1 MIDFN
6 YPKRPIYYDEKDEE
20 QPVDLKEQVV
30 KGQKVWSAWEKT
42 SVYVKTIGFAD
53 DPAELYGN
61 VIYGTKDTSSD
72 IDGKQ
77 SKTRGRAVT

>member
-1 MIDFN
+1 M
-6 YPKRPIYYDEKDEE
+6 
-20 QPVDLKEQVV
+20 
-30 KGQKVWSAWEKT
+30 
-42 SVYVKTIGFAD
+42 YVKTIGFAD
-53 DPAELYGN
+53 VPAELYGN